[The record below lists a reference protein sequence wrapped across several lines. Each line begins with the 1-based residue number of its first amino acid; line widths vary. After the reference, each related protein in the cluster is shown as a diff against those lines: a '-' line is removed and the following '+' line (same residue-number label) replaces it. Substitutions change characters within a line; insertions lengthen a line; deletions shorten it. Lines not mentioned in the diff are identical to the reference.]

1 MSESYYKIGNGQRSM
16 GDGRRATG
24 DGRRATGD
32 KHREQENNTDNKILI
47 NPLPYQ

>member
-1 MSESYYKIGNGQRSM
+1 MSESYYKIGN
-16 GDGRRATG
+16 
-24 DGRRATGD
+24 GRRATGD